1 MKQDLIIVGGG
12 AAGRTAAIYA
22 SRASLHPVV
31 LAGPLPGGLL
41 TQTTDVENFPGFP
54 DAVNG
59 YELMFKFQQQAEKFG
74 AKIVNETVQSVK
86 LADGGPQEL
95 TLGSGEIAECRA
107 LIIATGAAPRWLGIP
122 SEEKFLNKG
131 VSACATCDGAFYR
144 NVPVAVVGGGDSA
157 MEEATFL
164 TRFASEVHL
173 IHRRDAFR
181 ASRIMVE
188 RVKSN
193 PKIHIHWNSTVVEIF
208 GESEMDGLEIRNVVT
223 GEQTRIPCKG
233 YFAALGHIPNTGL
246 FKGQLAMNEA
256 GYIELEGASSR
267 TSVNGVFCAG
277 DCADHVYRQAITA
290 AGMGARAAIDA
301 ERWLVG

>member
-1 MKQDLIIVGGG
+1 MKKDVIIIGGG
-12 AAGRTAAIYA
+12 AAGLTAAIYA
-22 SRASLHPVV
+22 SRANLNPVV

-59 YELMFKFQQQAEKFG
+59 HEL
-74 AKIVNETVQSVK
+74 V
-86 LADGGPQEL
+86 
-95 TLGSGEIAECRA
+95 LGNGEIAECRA
-107 LIIATGAAPRWLGIP
+107 LIIATGAAPRWLGLP

-144 NVPVAVVGGGDSA
+144 NVPVVVVGGGDSA

-164 TRFASEVHL
+164 THFASEVHL
-173 IHRRDAFR
+173 VHRRDAFR
-181 ASRIMVE
+181 ASKIMAE
-188 RVKSN
+188 RVKAN
-193 PKIHIHWNSTVVEIF
+193 PKIKIHWNSSVVEIF
-208 GESEMDGLEIRNVVT
+208 GNTEVDGVEIRDIVT
-223 GEQTRIPCKG
+223 GEQTQIPCKG

-256 GYIELEGASSR
+256 GYIELKGASSY
-267 TSVNGVFCAG
+267 TSMAGVFCAG

-301 ERWLVG
+301 ERWLAE